1 MKHFITIACLLIC
14 ITTNGIFAVAAGLEG
29 YILRPMHWPLRVLA
43 VIGGLTLLIPGTVS
57 DLIGLVI
64 VAGIIALQV
73 MQNKKVTREAV

>member
-1 MKHFITIACLLIC
+1 MDDISGMKD
-14 ITTNGIFAVAAGLEG
+14 GLTFVIIPFLCAKTLEHNIDLFRG
-29 YILRPMHWPLRVLA
+29 PLRVLA

-73 MQNKKVTREAV
+73 MQNKKAAREAV